1 MKEIEKIDIKSMTIP
16 ELEGL
21 MKEWG
26 EPKFRAGQI
35 FQWLHQKRVLTFEAM
50 QNLPLPLR
58 QKLLERCRI
67 TAFTVEWKL
76 ISALD
81 GTIKYL
87 YRLPDGE
94 YVESVFMRY
103 EHGNSVCI
111 STQVG
116 CKMGCSFCASTK
128 AGFVRHLTPSEILEQ
143 VYAPL
148 RDTGEP
154 VDSLVLMGI
163 GEPLDNYDNV
173 LRFLELLNDPKG
185 LNMTLRHVSLSTCGL
200 VDKIYDLADRNLQLT
215 LSISLHA
222 ANDRVRDEIMPIN
235 HRYKIAELLQTC
247 KYYTNKTHRRISY
260 EYSLIRGVN
269 DIPEQAEELAK
280 LLKGMLCHVNLIPV
294 NYVEEAGFRSTGR
307 SQIYAFQKAL
317 QQHGI
322 NATIRRTL
330 GADISAAC
338 GQLRRTAIREHPAR

>member
-67 TAFTVEWKL
+67 TAFTVERKL

-185 LNMTLRHVSLSTCGL
+185 LNMSLRHVSLSTCGL
-200 VDKIYDLADRNLQLT
+200 GRQDLRPRRPEF
-215 LSISLHA
+215 A
-222 ANDRVRDEIMPIN
+222 ANPFHLAPRLQRPGAGRD
-235 HRYKIAELLQTC
+235 
-247 KYYTNKTHRRISY
+247 
-260 EYSLIRGVN
+260 
-269 DIPEQAEELAK
+269 
-280 LLKGMLCHVNLIPV
+280 
-294 NYVEEAGFRSTGR
+294 
-307 SQIYAFQKAL
+307 YA
-317 QQHGI
+317 H
-322 NATIRRTL
+322 
-330 GADISAAC
+330 
-338 GQLRRTAIREHPAR
+338 

>member
-67 TAFTVEWKL
+67 TAFTVERKL

-173 LRFLELLNDPKG
+173 LRFLRILSSKEG
-185 LNMTLRHVSLSTCGL
+185 MNMSLRHVSLSTCGI
-200 VDKIYDLADRNLQLT
+200 VPMIDRLAEENLQLT

-222 ANDRVRDEIMPIN
+222 PNNAIRDQMMPVN
-235 HRYKIAELLQTC
+235 KRWNMDELLTAC
-247 KYYTNKTHRRISY
+247 DRYFEKTGRRISY
-260 EYSLIRGVN
+260 EYALVGGVN
-269 DIPEQAEELAK
+269 DSVDAARELGRRMHGK
-280 LLKGMLCHVNLIPV
+280 NCHVNLIPV
-294 NYVEEAGFRSTGR
+294 NEVKERGFKKGSKESIRKFANILEGYGVTTTVRRELGSD
-307 SQIYAFQKAL
+307 
-317 QQHGI
+317 I
-322 NATIRRTL
+322 N
-330 GADISAAC
+330 AAC
-338 GQLRRTAIREHPAR
+338 GQLRRQQALEGES

>member
-67 TAFTVEWKL
+67 TAFTVERKL

-128 AGFVRHLTPSEILEQ
+128 AGFVRHLT
-143 VYAPL
+143 L
-148 RDTGEP
+148 RR
-154 VDSLVLMGI
+154 S
-163 GEPLDNYDNV
+163 
-173 LRFLELLNDPKG
+173 
-185 LNMTLRHVSLSTCGL
+185 SS
-200 VDKIYDLADRNLQLT
+200 
-215 LSISLHA
+215 
-222 ANDRVRDEIMPIN
+222 
-235 HRYKIAELLQTC
+235 
-247 KYYTNKTHRRISY
+247 
-260 EYSLIRGVN
+260 
-269 DIPEQAEELAK
+269 
-280 LLKGMLCHVNLIPV
+280 
-294 NYVEEAGFRSTGR
+294 RSTRLSGTQGSR
-307 SQIYAFQKAL
+307 S
-317 QQHGI
+317 
-322 NATIRRTL
+322 
-330 GADISAAC
+330 
-338 GQLRRTAIREHPAR
+338 TAWC

>member
-1 MKEIEKIDIKSMTIP
+1 MTIP

-67 TAFTVEWKL
+67 TAFTVERKL

-173 LRFLELLNDPKG
+173 LRFLELLNAPEG
-185 LNMTLRHVSLSTCGL
+185 LNMSLRHVSL
-200 VDKIYDLADRNLQLT
+200 
-215 LSISLHA
+215 
-222 ANDRVRDEIMPIN
+222 
-235 HRYKIAELLQTC
+235 
-247 KYYTNKTHRRISY
+247 
-260 EYSLIRGVN
+260 
-269 DIPEQAEELAK
+269 
-280 LLKGMLCHVNLIPV
+280 
-294 NYVEEAGFRSTGR
+294 
-307 SQIYAFQKAL
+307 
-317 QQHGI
+317 
-322 NATIRRTL
+322 
-330 GADISAAC
+330 
-338 GQLRRTAIREHPAR
+338 